1 MGFFKMENKKWGIQ
15 NIHEQVDKTIIIT
28 GATSGLGKEATRVLA
43 MKNAS
48 VIMAVRNT
56 QKAEIV
62 ASEIRKENANVKI
75 DIKSL
80 DLSSLD
86 SISSCAKGV
95 LEDYKNLDILINNAG
110 IMMCPYS
117 KTKNGFETQMGTNH
131 LGPFALTGLLMPLLM
146 STKNARIVSTSS
158 VAHIQGDIDFTDINW
173 EKRKYNTNKAYSDS
187 KLANLYFSYEL
198 KRRLENVENPPLVVT
213 AHPGGTKTDLARH
226 SGIFNVFM
234 NLLFLP
240 VEKGV
245 LSTLRAATDVN
256 AKSGDY
262 YGPGGFMQVRGF
274 PELVQSSKISY
285 NLANAKH
292 LWALSE
298 QLTGVQY

>member
-1 MGFFKMENKKWGIQ
+1 MKNKKWGVQDIP
-15 NIHEQVDKTIIIT
+15 EQKGKTIIIT

-43 MKNAS
+43 KKNAT

-56 QKAEIV
+56 QKAEMV
-62 ASEIRKENANVKI
+62 VSEIRKEYANVKI
-75 DIKSL
+75 DIRKL
-80 DLSSLD
+80 DLGSLD
-86 SISSCAKGV
+86 SISSFAKEV
-95 LEDYKNLDILINNAG
+95 LENYKKLDILINNAG

-117 KTKNGFETQMGTNH
+117 KTKNGFEIQMGTNH

-158 VAHIQGDIDFTDINW
+158 VAHNQGNIDFTDINW
-173 EKRKYNTNKAYSDS
+173 KKRKYNTSKAYSDS

-198 KRRLENVENPPLVVT
+198 KRRLENVENPPLVVS

-226 SGIFNVFM
+226 SGIFNIFM

-245 LSTLRAATDVN
+245 LSTLRAATDLN

-274 PELVQSSKISY
+274 PELVKSSKMSH
-285 NLANAKH
+285 NLTNAKR
-292 LWALSE
+292 LWDLSE

>member
-1 MGFFKMENKKWGIQ
+1 MENKKWGIQ
-15 NIHEQVDKTIIIT
+15 NIPEQKDKTIIIT

-43 MKNAS
+43 MKNAT

-62 ASEIRKENANVKI
+62 ASEIRKEYANVKI
-75 DIKSL
+75 DIRSL

-86 SISSCAKGV
+86 SISSFAKGV

-158 VAHIQGDIDFTDINW
+158 VAHNQGDIDFTDINW

-240 VEKGV
+240 VVKGV

-274 PELVQSSKISY
+274 PELVQSNKMSH
-285 NLANAKH
+285 NLTNAKH
-292 LWALSE
+292 LWDLSE

>member
-1 MGFFKMENKKWGIQ
+1 MENKKWGIQ
-15 NIHEQVDKTIIIT
+15 NIPEQKDKTIIIT
-28 GATSGLGKEATRVLA
+28 GATSGLGKEATRVFA
-43 MKNAS
+43 MKNATI
-48 VIMAVRNT
+48 IMAVRNT
-56 QKAEIV
+56 PKAKIV
-62 ASEIRKENANVKI
+62 ASEIRKEYANVKI
-75 DIKSL
+75 DIRSL
-80 DLSSLD
+80 DLSCLD
-86 SISSCAKGV
+86 SISSFSKGV

-158 VAHIQGDIDFTDINW
+158 VAHNQGDIDFTDINW

-274 PELVQSSKISY
+274 PELAQSSKMSH
-285 NLANAKH
+285 NLTNAKR
-292 LWALSE
+292 LWELSE

>member
-1 MGFFKMENKKWGIQ
+1 MKNKKWGVQ
-15 NIHEQVDKTIIIT
+15 NINEQKGKTIIIT

-43 MKNAS
+43 KKNAT

-56 QKAEIV
+56 QKAEMV
-62 ASEIRKENANVKI
+62 VSEIRKEYANVKI
-75 DIKSL
+75 DIRDL
-80 DLSSLD
+80 DLGSLD
-86 SISSCAKGV
+86 SISSFAKGV
-95 LEDYKNLDILINNAG
+95 LEDYKKLDILINNAG

-117 KTKNGFETQMGTNH
+117 KTKNDFEIQMGTNH
-131 LGPFALTGLLMPLLM
+131 LGPFALTGLLMPLLLN
-146 STKNARIVSTSS
+146 TKNARIVSTSS
-158 VAHIQGDIDFTDINW
+158 VAHNQGNIDFTDINW
-173 EKRKYNTNKAYSDS
+173 EKRKYDTSKAYSDS

-198 KRRLENVENPPLVVT
+198 KRRLENVKNPPLVVT
-213 AHPGGTKTDLARH
+213 AHPGGTKTNLARH
-226 SGIFNVFM
+226 SGIFNIFM

-274 PELVQSSKISY
+274 PELVQSSKMSH
-285 NLANAKH
+285 NLTNAKR
-292 LWALSE
+292 LWDLSE

>member
-1 MGFFKMENKKWGIQ
+1 MTKRNWGVQDIP
-15 NIHEQVDKTIIIT
+15 EQKDKTIIIT

-43 MKNAS
+43 KKNAT

-62 ASEIRKENANVKI
+62 ATEIRKEYANVKI
-75 DIKSL
+75 DIRSL
-80 DLSSLD
+80 DLGSLD
-86 SISSCAKGV
+86 SISSFAKGV

-110 IMMCPYS
+110 VMMCPYS
-117 KTKNGFETQMGTNH
+117 KTKNGFEIQMGTNH

-158 VAHIQGDIDFTDINW
+158 VAHNQGDIDFTDINW
-173 EKRKYNTNKAYSDS
+173 EKRKYNTSKAYGDS

-198 KRRLENVENPPLVVT
+198 NRKIENTASRTKVIT

-226 SGIFNVFM
+226 SGIFSVFM
-234 NLLFLP
+234 SLLFLP

-274 PELVQSSKISY
+274 PELVQSNKMSH
-285 NLANAKH
+285 NLANAKK
-292 LWALSE
+292 LWGLSE
-298 QLTGVQY
+298 QLTGVKY

>member
-1 MGFFKMENKKWGIQ
+1 MTKRNWGVQDIP
-15 NIHEQVDKTIIIT
+15 EQKDKTIIIT

-43 MKNAS
+43 KKNAT

-62 ASEIRKENANVKI
+62 ASEIRKEYANVKI
-75 DIKSL
+75 DIRDL
-80 DLSSLD
+80 DLGSLD
-86 SISSCAKGV
+86 SISSFAKGV
-95 LEDYKNLDILINNAG
+95 LEDYKKLDILINNAG

-117 KTKNGFETQMGTNH
+117 KTKNGFEIQMGTNH
-131 LGPFALTGLLMPLLM
+131 LGPFALTGLLMPLLLN
-146 STKNARIVSTSS
+146 TKNARIVSTSS
-158 VAHIQGDIDFTDINW
+158 VAHNQGDIDFTDINW

-240 VEKGV
+240 VVKGV

-274 PELVQSSKISY
+274 PELVQSSKMSH
-285 NLANAKH
+285 NLTNAKR
-292 LWALSE
+292 LWDLSE

>member
-1 MGFFKMENKKWGIQ
+1 MTKRNWGVQDIP
-15 NIHEQVDKTIIIT
+15 EQKDKTIIIT

-43 MKNAS
+43 KKNAT

-62 ASEIRKENANVKI
+62 ATEIRKEYANVKI
-75 DIKSL
+75 DIRSL
-80 DLSSLD
+80 DLGSLD
-86 SISSCAKGV
+86 SISSFAKGV

-158 VAHIQGDIDFTDINW
+158 VAHNQGDIDFTDINW

-198 KRRLENVENPPLVVT
+198 NRKIENTASRTKVIT

-226 SGIFNVFM
+226 SGIFSVFM
-234 NLLFLP
+234 SLLFLP

-274 PELVQSSKISY
+274 PELVQSSKMSH
-285 NLANAKH
+285 NLTNAKQ
-292 LWALSE
+292 LWDLSE
-298 QLTGVQY
+298 KLTGVKY

>member
-1 MGFFKMENKKWGIQ
+1 MENKKWGIQ
-15 NIHEQVDKTIIIT
+15 NIPEQKDKTIIIT

-43 MKNAS
+43 MKNAT

-62 ASEIRKENANVKI
+62 ASEIRKEYANVKI
-75 DIKSL
+75 DIRSL

-86 SISSCAKGV
+86 SISSFAKGV
-95 LEDYKNLDILINNAG
+95 LEDYKKLDILINNAG

-158 VAHIQGDIDFTDINW
+158 VAHNQGDIDFTDINW

-226 SGIFNVFM
+226 SGIFSVFM
-234 NLLFLP
+234 SLLFLP

-274 PELVQSSKISY
+274 PELVQSSKMSH
-285 NLANAKH
+285 NLTNAKQ
-292 LWALSE
+292 LWDLSE
-298 QLTGVQY
+298 KLTGVKY

>member
-1 MGFFKMENKKWGIQ
+1 MTKRNWGVQDIP
-15 NIHEQVDKTIIIT
+15 EQKDKTIIIT

-43 MKNAS
+43 KKNAT

-62 ASEIRKENANVKI
+62 ATEIRKEYANVKI
-75 DIKSL
+75 DIRSL
-80 DLSSLD
+80 DLGSLD
-86 SISSCAKGV
+86 SISSFAKGV

-117 KTKNGFETQMGTNH
+117 KTKNGFEIQMGTNH

-158 VAHIQGDIDFTDINW
+158 VAHNQGDIDFTDINW
-173 EKRKYNTNKAYSDS
+173 EKRKYNTSKAYGDS

-198 KRRLENVENPPLVVT
+198 NRKIENTASRTKVIT

-226 SGIFNVFM
+226 SGIFSVFM
-234 NLLFLP
+234 SLLFLP

-274 PELVQSSKISY
+274 PELVQSSKMSH
-285 NLANAKH
+285 NLTNAKQ
-292 LWALSE
+292 LWDLSE
-298 QLTGVQY
+298 KLTGVKY

>member
-1 MGFFKMENKKWGIQ
+1 MENKKWGVQ
-15 NIHEQVDKTIIIT
+15 NIPEQKDKTIIIT

-43 MKNAS
+43 MKNAT

-62 ASEIRKENANVKI
+62 ASEIRKEYANVKI
-75 DIKSL
+75 DIRSL
-80 DLSSLD
+80 DLGSLD
-86 SISSCAKGV
+86 SISSFAKGV

-110 IMMCPYS
+110 VMMCPYS
-117 KTKNGFETQMGTNH
+117 KTKNGFEIQMGTNH

-158 VAHIQGDIDFTDINW
+158 VAHNQGDIDFTDINW

-198 KRRLENVENPPLVVT
+198 NRKIENTASRTKVIT

-226 SGIFNVFM
+226 SGIFSVFM
-234 NLLFLP
+234 SLLFLP
-240 VEKGV
+240 LEKGV

-274 PELVQSSKISY
+274 PELVQSSKMSH
-285 NLANAKH
+285 NLTNAKQ
-292 LWALSE
+292 LWDLSE
-298 QLTGVQY
+298 KLTGVKY

>member
-1 MGFFKMENKKWGIQ
+1 MKNKKWGIQ
-15 NIHEQVDKTIIIT
+15 NIPEQKDKTIIIT

-43 MKNAS
+43 MKNAT

-56 QKAEIV
+56 PKAKIV
-62 ASEIRKENANVKI
+62 ASEIRKEYANVKI
-75 DIKSL
+75 DIRSL
-80 DLSSLD
+80 DLSCLD
-86 SISSCAKGV
+86 SISSFAKGV

-158 VAHIQGDIDFTDINW
+158 VAHNQGDIDFTDINW

-274 PELVQSSKISY
+274 PELVQSSKMSH
-285 NLANAKH
+285 NLTNAKH
-292 LWALSE
+292 LWDLSE
-298 QLTGVQY
+298 QLTDVQY

>member
-1 MGFFKMENKKWGIQ
+1 MKNKKWGIQ
-15 NIHEQVDKTIIIT
+15 NIPEQKDKTIIIT

-43 MKNAS
+43 MKNAT

-56 QKAEIV
+56 PKAKIV
-62 ASEIRKENANVKI
+62 ASEIRKEYANVKI
-75 DIKSL
+75 DIRSL
-80 DLSSLD
+80 DLSCLD
-86 SISSCAKGV
+86 SISSFAKGV

-158 VAHIQGDIDFTDINW
+158 VAHNQGDIDFTDINW

-274 PELVQSSKISY
+274 PELVQSSKMSH
-285 NLANAKH
+285 NLTNAKR
-292 LWALSE
+292 LWELSE

>member
-1 MGFFKMENKKWGIQ
+1 MENKKWGIQ
-15 NIHEQVDKTIIIT
+15 NIPEQKDKTIIIT

-43 MKNAS
+43 KKNAT

-62 ASEIRKENANVKI
+62 VSEIRKEYANVKI
-75 DIKSL
+75 DIRSL
-80 DLSSLD
+80 DLGSLD
-86 SISSCAKGV
+86 SISSFAKGV

-117 KTKNGFETQMGTNH
+117 KTKNGFEIQMGTNH

-146 STKNARIVSTSS
+146 STKNARIISTSS
-158 VAHIQGDIDFTDINW
+158 VAHNQGDIDFTDINW
-173 EKRKYNTNKAYSDS
+173 GKRKYNTSKAYSDS

-226 SGIFNVFM
+226 SGILNVFM

-240 VEKGV
+240 VDKGV

-274 PELVQSSKISY
+274 PELVQSSKMSH
-285 NLANAKH
+285 NLTNAKR
-292 LWALSE
+292 LWDLSE

>member
-1 MGFFKMENKKWGIQ
+1 MENKKWGIQ
-15 NIHEQVDKTIIIT
+15 NIPEQKDKTIIIT

-43 MKNAS
+43 KKNAT

-62 ASEIRKENANVKI
+62 VSEIRKEYANVKI
-75 DIKSL
+75 DIRSL
-80 DLSSLD
+80 DLGSLD
-86 SISSCAKGV
+86 SISSFAKGV

-117 KTKNGFETQMGTNH
+117 KTKNGFEIQMGTNH

-146 STKNARIVSTSS
+146 STKNARIISTSS
-158 VAHIQGDIDFTDINW
+158 VAHNQGDIDFTDINW
-173 EKRKYNTNKAYSDS
+173 GKRKYNTSKAYSDS

-226 SGIFNVFM
+226 SGILNVFM

-274 PELVQSSKISY
+274 PELVQSSKMSH
-285 NLANAKH
+285 NLTNAKR
-292 LWALSE
+292 LWELSE

>member
-1 MGFFKMENKKWGIQ
+1 MENKKWGIQ
-15 NIHEQVDKTIIIT
+15 NIPEQKDKTIIIT

-43 MKNAS
+43 KKNAT

-56 QKAEIV
+56 QKANTV
-62 ASEIRKENANVKI
+62 ANEIRNEYPKAKI
-75 DIKSL
+75 DIRSL
-80 DLSSLD
+80 DLGSLD
-86 SISSCAKGV
+86 SISSFAKGV

-117 KTKNGFETQMGTNH
+117 KTKNGFEIQMGTNH

-146 STKNARIVSTSS
+146 STKNARIISTSS
-158 VAHIQGDIDFTDINW
+158 VAHNQGDIDFTDINW
-173 EKRKYNTNKAYSDS
+173 GKRKYNTSKAYSDS

-226 SGIFNVFM
+226 SGILNVFM

-274 PELVQSSKISY
+274 PELVQSSKMSH
-285 NLANAKH
+285 NLTNAKR
-292 LWALSE
+292 LWELSE

>member
-1 MGFFKMENKKWGIQ
+1 MENKKWGIQ
-15 NIHEQVDKTIIIT
+15 NIPEQKDKTIIIT

-43 MKNAS
+43 MKNAT

-62 ASEIRKENANVKI
+62 ASEIRKEYANVKI
-75 DIKSL
+75 DIRSL

-86 SISSCAKGV
+86 SISSFAKGV

-158 VAHIQGDIDFTDINW
+158 VAHNQGDIDFTDINW

-274 PELVQSSKISY
+274 PELVQSSKMSH
-285 NLANAKH
+285 NLTNAKQ
-292 LWALSE
+292 LWDLSE
-298 QLTGVQY
+298 KLTGVKY

>member
-1 MGFFKMENKKWGIQ
+1 MENKKWGIQ
-15 NIHEQVDKTIIIT
+15 NIPEQKDKTIIIT

-43 MKNAS
+43 MKNAT

-56 QKAEIV
+56 PKAKIV
-62 ASEIRKENANVKI
+62 ASEIRKEYANVKI
-75 DIKSL
+75 DIRSL
-80 DLSSLD
+80 DLSCLD
-86 SISSCAKGV
+86 SISSFAKGV

-158 VAHIQGDIDFTDINW
+158 VAHNQGDIDFTDINW

-274 PELVQSSKISY
+274 PELVQSSKMSH
-285 NLANAKH
+285 NLTNAKY
-292 LWALSE
+292 LWDLSE
-298 QLTGVQY
+298 QLTDVQY

>member
-1 MGFFKMENKKWGIQ
+1 MKNKKWEVQ
-15 NIHEQVDKTIIIT
+15 NINEQKGKTIIIT

-43 MKNAS
+43 KKNAT

-56 QKAEIV
+56 QKAEMV
-62 ASEIRKENANVKI
+62 VSEIRKEYANVKI
-75 DIKSL
+75 DIRKL
-80 DLSSLD
+80 DLGSLD
-86 SISSCAKGV
+86 SISSFAKGV
-95 LEDYKNLDILINNAG
+95 LENYKKLDVLINNAG

-117 KTKNGFETQMGTNH
+117 KTKNGFEIQMGTNH

-158 VAHIQGDIDFTDINW
+158 VAHNQGNIDFTDINW
-173 EKRKYNTNKAYSDS
+173 KKRRYNTSKAYSDS

-226 SGIFNVFM
+226 SGIFNIFM

-245 LSTLRAATDVN
+245 LSTLRAATDLN

-274 PELVQSSKISY
+274 PELVKSSKMSH
-285 NLANAKH
+285 NLTNAKR
-292 LWALSE
+292 LWDLSE

>member
-1 MGFFKMENKKWGIQ
+1 MENKKWGIQ
-15 NIHEQVDKTIIIT
+15 NIPEQKDKTIIIT
-28 GATSGLGKEATRVLA
+28 GATSGLGKEATRVFA
-43 MKNAS
+43 MKNATI
-48 VIMAVRNT
+48 IMAVRNT
-56 QKAEIV
+56 PKAKIV
-62 ASEIRKENANVKI
+62 ASEIRKEYANVKI
-75 DIKSL
+75 DIRSL
-80 DLSSLD
+80 DLSCLD
-86 SISSCAKGV
+86 SISSFSKGV

-158 VAHIQGDIDFTDINW
+158 VAHNQGDIDFTDINW

-256 AKSGDY
+256 TKSGDY

-274 PELVQSSKISY
+274 PELVQSSKMSH
-285 NLANAKH
+285 NLTNAKR
-292 LWALSE
+292 LWELSE

>member
-1 MGFFKMENKKWGIQ
+1 MPKRHWGAQDIPEQ
-15 NIHEQVDKTIIIT
+15 NNRVIIIT
-28 GATSGLGKEATRVLA
+28 GSTSGLGKEATRVLA
-43 MKNAS
+43 KKNAT

-56 QKAEIV
+56 QKANTV
-62 ASEIRKENANVKI
+62 ANEIRNEYPKAKI
-75 DIKSL
+75 DIRSL
-80 DLSSLD
+80 DLGSLD
-86 SISSCAKGV
+86 SISSFAKGV
-95 LEDYKNLDILINNAG
+95 LEDYKTLDILINNAG
-110 IMMCPYS
+110 VMMCPYS
-117 KTKNGFETQMGTNH
+117 KTKDGFEIQMGTNH

-146 STKNARIVSTSS
+146 RTKNARIVSTSS
-158 VAHIQGDIDFTDINW
+158 VAHNQGDIDFADINW
-173 EKRKYNTNKAYSDS
+173 EKRRYNTNKAYSDS

-198 KRRLENVENPPLVVT
+198 KRKLENTDNCPRVIT

-234 NLLFLP
+234 SFLFLP

-274 PELVQSSKISY
+274 PELVQSNKLSH
-285 NLANAKH
+285 NLANAKK
-292 LWALSE
+292 LWGLSE
-298 QLTGVQY
+298 QLTGVKY